1 MSHHKKG
8 SPTATLRTHLK
19 VNTKTYL
26 GESIIRVT
34 GDAETTLACKILET
48 IQGESMTEAKKKL
61 LIVQEAMGGCG
72 RNVVDI
78 VTGIDHSRFDV
89 TVAYGTGRLDDYYRK
104 ALPEMEN
111 HATLIPIPELIRD
124 ISAPNDIKAWLRVHA
139 LIKQIK
145 PDILHCHSSKAG
157 VIGRSA
163 VIGSH
168 VAKIF
173 YTPHAY
179 AFQAREFSKPKR
191 LLFVMLERIFSHLFT
206 TCTFNVSTGER
217 DIALPSRE
225 EALQSL
231 GLSGLPQDAI
241 IVGSTVRLAAQKD
254 PMTFARIA
262 KMVVER
268 DPRAHFVCVG
278 DGDLQDDVARFVEDN
293 DLGGNVHLL
302 GYRDDAERV
311 VTAFDVYLLTS
322 LYEGLPYSLVESLR
336 AGVPIVATN
345 VTGSNEV
352 VRPDVNG
359 YLFEVGNVEDGA
371 RQVERVIAERSCNG
385 RFSPDA
391 VRNTYL
397 DKFTSARMLGGV
409 QQSYLD

>member
-1 MSHHKKG
+1 MPQKGGQQNSH
-8 SPTATLRTHLK
+8 SISR
-19 VNTKTYL
+19 VNGQTYL

-163 VIGSH
+163 VIGSR
-168 VAKIF
+168 VAKVF

-179 AFQAREFSKPKR
+179 AFQAREFSKPKK
-191 LLFVMLERIFSHLFT
+191 LLFVMLERMFSHLFT

-217 DIALPSRE
+217 DIALQYGIDDPNKFKVVYNGIPDIALPSRE

-231 GLSGLPQDAI
+231 GLSGLPQDY
-241 IVGSTVRLAAQKD
+241 R
-254 PMTFARIA
+254 
-262 KMVVER
+262 
-268 DPRAHFVCVG
+268 
-278 DGDLQDDVARFVEDN
+278 RFDRTP
-293 DLGGNVHLL
+293 GGT
-302 GYRDDAERV
+302 E
-311 VTAFDVYLLTS
+311 
-322 LYEGLPYSLVESLR
+322 
-336 AGVPIVATN
+336 
-345 VTGSNEV
+345 GSNDIREN
-352 VRPDVNG
+352 RQ
-359 YLFEVGNVEDGA
+359 DGHRA
-371 RQVERVIAERSCNG
+371 
-385 RFSPDA
+385 
-391 VRNTYL
+391 
-397 DKFTSARMLGGV
+397 
-409 QQSYLD
+409 